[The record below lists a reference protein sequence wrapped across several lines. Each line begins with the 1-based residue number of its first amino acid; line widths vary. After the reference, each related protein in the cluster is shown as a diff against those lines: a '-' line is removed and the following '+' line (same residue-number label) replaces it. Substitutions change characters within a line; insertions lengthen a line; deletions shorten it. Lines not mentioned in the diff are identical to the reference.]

1 MEAALFVDA
10 EAAICG
16 YLRGA
21 LIPYV
26 GAIHVGTDVPNPRPD
41 DEGFIRLIRTG
52 GPAMNIVADGPQI
65 TLEAWCYSAE
75 RAAEIMAYARA
86 LMHRLEG
93 SYYGG
98 SAFYRLTE
106 FTGPQA
112 TNDTESDVCKY
123 VWTFRI
129 GIRGTA
135 IS

>member
-1 MEAALFVDA
+1 MEAALFPDA
-10 EAAICG
+10 EALICS

-26 GAIHVGTDVPNPRPD
+26 GAIHVSTDVPNPRND
-41 DEGFIRLIRTG
+41 DEGFIRVIRTG
-52 GPAMNIVADGPQI
+52 GPQLNVVADGPQI

-86 LMHRLEG
+86 LLHALEG
-93 SYYGG
+93 GYYGG

-106 FTGPQA
+106 FTGPQ
-112 TNDTESDVCKY
+112 NSDDPDSDIPRY

-129 GIRGTA
+129 GIRGSE